1 MTRMTKNKFDKLYLD
16 KVVHC
21 DTEEKANEFLA
32 LAESVGYKWSTGVDL
47 VGHNYWEDCG
57 KETCYHITKDGV
69 LFTDTNHYN
78 SYGYQIIEYQLQPKF
93 KVGDMVRI
101 NTNNTIYYLDG
112 KIGVVERVDSL
123 SPMHYD
129 VKAGIDGRTWYL
141 SENQLEKVEETTS
154 KEETIDDI
162 IEEIEYHQKAIN
174 VLHNRLKRKA
184 KVENKMKKIKI
195 LYNEVL
201 NLRNR
206 LSNDGSGEVFEEDHL
221 LLDSVLDLIEKEMKE
236 DV

>member
-1 MTRMTKNKFDKLYLD
+1 
-16 KVVHC
+16 
-21 DTEEKANEFLA
+21 
-32 LAESVGYKWSTGVDL
+32 
-47 VGHNYWEDCG
+47 
-57 KETCYHITKDGV
+57 
-69 LFTDTNHYN
+69 
-78 SYGYQIIEYQLQPKF
+78 
-93 KVGDMVRI
+93 MVRI

-123 SPMHYD
+123 SPMHYEHYD
-129 VKAGIDGRTWYL
+129 VKTGIDGRTWYL

-162 IEEIEYHQKAIN
+162 IEELNTAKAIN

-206 LSNDGSGEVFEEDHL
+206 LSNDRVLSEVFEEGDL
-221 LLDSVLDLIEKEMKE
+221 FDYDVDLIEKEMKE